1 VNATPQTIAAA
12 DGKGTERATRRRSP
26 RHRSAGSEPLRVFV
40 AGTFDGLHYGHL
52 FLLEHAR
59 RRGAAIAR
67 RLGRPGVCLIVVVAR
82 DDSVQ
87 RIKGRAPH
95 HTQRERRRLIAALRG
110 VDVAFVGSRD
120 NFIRSVRRARPDLI
134 VLGYDQSRAWEEVLR
149 ASGINLPVAR
159 CPQYRG
165 HLLKS
170 SMLRADLE
178 QMRT

>member
-1 VNATPQTIAAA
+1 MSRRPP
-12 DGKGTERATRRRSP
+12 GPPSGGT
-26 RHRSAGSEPLRVFV
+26 EPLRVFV

-59 RRGAAIAR
+59 RRGASMAR
-67 RLGRPGVCLIVVVAR
+67 RLGRRGVYVVVVVAR

-95 HTQRERRRLIAALRG
+95 HTQRERQRLMAAMRA
-110 VDVAFVGSRD
+110 VDAAFVGHRD
-120 NFIRSVRRARPDLI
+120 DFIRSVRRARPDLI
-134 VLGYDQSRAWEEVLR
+134 VLGYDQSHAWEAMLR
-149 ASGINLPVAR
+149 TSGIAVPVAR

-165 HLLKS
+165 RYLKS